1 MEKILSSSITGC
13 CYKRKKKQTKKQPT
27 TVVVLFCVV
36 RVQLAYL
43 RQGGDNLP
51 VLGSQ
56 GSWLGPV
63 WAAAC
68 GDRAKLD

>member
-1 MEKILSSSITGC
+1 MEHGKNTEQQHNRMLLE
-13 CYKRKKKQTKKQPT
+13 KRKKQPT
-27 TVVVLFCVV
+27 NVIVLFCVV

-68 GDRAKLD
+68 GDRAKLE